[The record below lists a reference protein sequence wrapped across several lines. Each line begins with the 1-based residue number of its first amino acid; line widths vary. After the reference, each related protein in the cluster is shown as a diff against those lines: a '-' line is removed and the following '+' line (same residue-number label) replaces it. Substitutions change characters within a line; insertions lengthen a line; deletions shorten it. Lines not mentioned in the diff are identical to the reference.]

1 MLTRHRGAKR
11 GRVRSERFASPPE
24 KPSESPEIGE
34 SGRGA
39 GVEFHSVAE
48 GEKFFFFCAGVQ
60 IFYFTH
66 GL

>member
-1 MLTRHRGAKR
+1 M
-11 GRVRSERFASPPE
+11 RSERFASPPE

-60 IFYFTH
+60 IFYFTRR
-66 GL
+66 L